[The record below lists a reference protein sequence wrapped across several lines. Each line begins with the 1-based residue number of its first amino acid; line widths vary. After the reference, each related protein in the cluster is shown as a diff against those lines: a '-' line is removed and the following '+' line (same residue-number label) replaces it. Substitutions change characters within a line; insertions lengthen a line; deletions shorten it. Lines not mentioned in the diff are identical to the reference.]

1 MSSNLPKPYI
11 KMHKRFPTQPLY
23 VPVEPNLPKNHG
35 LPTNPGLDLVTDFDR
50 HTSKSV
56 TTPLLNKNENTNC
69 KCCYPFRLRRKKLSK
84 SGKKV
89 GKKSDKKSGKVRKNK
104 RKTRL

>member
-1 MSSNLPKPYI
+1 MSSNLPKPDKPPYNS
-11 KMHKRFPTQPLY
+11 HRD
-23 VPVEPNLPKNHG
+23 NPKNNRIYQTV
-35 LPTNPGLDLVTDFDR
+35 PTKPPNPLNFVTNFDR
-50 HTSKSV
+50 NPDTPKSD
-56 TTPLLNKNENTNC
+56 TTTLLNKDTTYTNC
-69 KCCYPFRLRRKKLSK
+69 NCCSPFRPRRKKLSK